1 MKQVFNTNEVPHIWA
16 HQLQSSGRNSAGNLY
31 FEGATIYSYGGHF
44 PIATIKGETVFFTLS
59 SYSNT
64 TAKHIRQVRGAIS
77 HKTLIFVHSVPTG
90 NFDYLTGTHDE
101 NFNYWKQQI
110 KSFFA
115 ELGNKKIR
123 DTESRINAIRANI
136 GQLNAYCEYFKIPV
150 KDKELKAL
158 IKLSESPDFVTAAR
172 DAKEKATKQAEIK
185 MKQAAKAY
193 EKYLEYWRNFREDQ
207 AADEL
212 PEKTKELCNYY
223 RNNTE
228 AFTRL
233 RFNADQNRVETSKGV
248 QIPAEVAKRAYLAL
262 NGCLAKSCNGL
273 SIPVLHYTITESGK
287 DYIKAG
293 CHTIP
298 KSDIHYIAALLNWA
312 V

>member
-1 MKQVFNTNEVPHIWA
+1 MKQVFNTKELTHIWA
-16 HQLQSSGRNSAGNLY
+16 QQTQQSGRAGSIY
-31 FEGATIYSYGGHF
+31 FEGATIYSYGAHF
-44 PIATIKGETVFFTLS
+44 PIATIKGETVFFTVR

-64 TAKHIRQVRGAIS
+64 TAKHINQTRGAIS
-77 HKTLIFVHSVPTG
+77 HKTLIHVYSVPTG
-90 NFDYLTGTHDE
+90 NFYYLTGTHDE
-101 NFNYWKQQI
+101 NFNYWKREI

-136 GQLNAYCEYFKIPV
+136 GQLLAYCEYFKIPV

-172 DAKEKATKQAEIK
+172 EAKEKATKQADAK
-185 MKQAAKAY
+185 MKQAVKAY
-193 EKYLEYWRNFREDQ
+193 DKYLEYWRNFREDQ

-228 AFTRL
+228 SFTRL

-298 KSDIHYIAALLNWA
+298 KTDIYYIAALLNWA

>member
-1 MKQVFNTNEVPHIWA
+1 MKQVFNTTELPHIWA
-16 HQLQSSGRNSAGNLY
+16 QQTQQSGRAGSIY
-31 FEGATIYSYGGHF
+31 FEGATIYSYGAHF
-44 PIATIKGETVFFTLS
+44 PIATIKGGTVFFTVR

-64 TAKHIRQVRGAIS
+64 TAKHISRTRGAIS
-77 HKTLIFVHSVPTG
+77 HKTLIYVYSVPTG
-90 NFDYLTGTHDE
+90 NFDYLTSTHDE
-101 NFNYWKQQI
+101 NLNYWKRQI

-123 DTESRINAIRANI
+123 DTESRINSIRANI

-172 DAKEKATKQAEIK
+172 EAKEKETKQAEIK

-193 EKYLEYWRNFREDQ
+193 ETYLSYWRAFH
-207 AADEL
+207 
-212 PEKTKELCNYY
+212 EKEAGEEMTEKQKELCRYY
-223 RNNTE
+223 ENNTA

-233 RFNADQNRVETSKGV
+233 RFNEDQNRVETSKGV
-248 QIPAEVAKRAYLAL
+248 QIPAEIAKRAYLAL
-262 NGCLAKSCNGL
+262 NGCLAESCNGL
-273 SIPVLHYTITESGK
+273 SIPVLSYTITETGK

-298 KSDIHYIAALLNWA
+298 KTDIQYIASLLGW
-312 V
+312 

>member
-31 FEGATIYSYGGHF
+31 FEGETIYSYGRHF
-44 PIATIKGETVFFTLS
+44 PIATIKGETVFFTLC

-64 TAKHIRQVRGAIS
+64 TAKHIREVRGAIS
-77 HKTLIFVHSVPTG
+77 HKTLIYVYSVPTG
-90 NFDYLTGTHDE
+90 NFDYLTSTHDE
-101 NFNYWKQQI
+101 NMNCWKRKI
-110 KSFFA
+110 KAFFA

-123 DTESRINAIRANI
+123 DTQSRINSIRENI
-136 GQLNAYCEYFKIPV
+136 GQLQAYCAYFKLPV
-150 KDKELKAL
+150 KDKELKSL
-158 IKLSESPDFVTAAR
+158 IALSESPDFVTAAR
-172 DAKEKATKQAEIK
+172 EAKDKETKKADAK
-185 MKQAAKAY
+185 MKQAVKAY
-193 EKYLEYWRNFREDQ
+193 DKYLEYWRNFRED
-207 AADEL
+207 AAREEL

-223 RNNTE
+223 INNTA

-233 RFNADQNRVETSKGV
+233 RFNTDQNRVETSKGV

-298 KSDIHYIAALLNWA
+298 KTDIHYIASLLGW
-312 V
+312 